1 MDFSNLFGVFR
12 ISGSGLAAQRK
23 LIEATASNI
32 ANIETT
38 DTDGGGPYIPKR
50 VSFNSAKEG
59 TSFGSLLNRASG
71 FSFSGKSSGPHGT
84 MVNARTFDQVNS
96 PTKQE
101 YEPEN
106 PKADEQGYVEK
117 PNINLTMEMGN
128 MMVASRAY
136 EANITVLNAAKAMM
150 KKALEI

>member
-1 MDFSNLFGVFR
+1 MDFTNLFSVFR
-12 ISGSGLAAQRK
+12 ISGSGLAAQRR
-23 LIEATASNI
+23 LIEATSSNI

-38 DTDGGGPYIPKR
+38 DTDQGGPYIPQR
-50 VSFNSAKEG
+50 VSFKSTKQSD
-59 TSFGSLLNRASG
+59 SFGSLLDRANRFNPVERGLGS
-71 FSFSGKSSGPHGT
+71 
-84 MVNARTFDQVNS
+84 MVTAKTFDQQVE
-96 PTKQE
+96 PTKKE

-117 PNINLTMEMGN
+117 PNINLTLEMGN

-136 EANITVLNAAKAMM
+136 EANVTVLNAAKAMM